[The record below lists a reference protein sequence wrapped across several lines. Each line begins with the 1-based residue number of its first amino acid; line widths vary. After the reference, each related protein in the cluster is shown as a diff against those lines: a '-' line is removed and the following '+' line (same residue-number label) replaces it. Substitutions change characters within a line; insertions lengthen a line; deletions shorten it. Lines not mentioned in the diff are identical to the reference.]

1 MDREKRKANLK
12 KLQLPSTKTHQI
24 RECSSTNTAMT
35 TSILSYFT
43 TPEKQKPP
51 AVNEIFKGSHQSLNE
66 DNIIFSSNRPKRT
79 KLDRFVGRES
89 KKANSPFKQSPLK
102 AKVGANENDFV
113 EPLERI
119 KKTPGSIKSK
129 RTARK
134 CKGNKKQALIKSA
147 FLRNEQMFAEIAAQH
162 CAAEQFD
169 GEEIQLALA
178 ISQSEAESK
187 CFLSGEDD
195 DRESNTESIKKK
207 LEKYGFRTA
216 NKQDYSSFAM
226 AFAMANDGR
235 RQRRRWANKFT
246 ALTLRNAEIQRKK
259 VQNHIDSLL
268 QRQFQQQISK
278 ETEELSQTTYSVL
291 SALLRRSHCK
301 TKDLLQWNAITA
313 TAKTFE
319 HYFVKELF
327 EVNVLPSNRLL
338 KEWSAIQ
345 GRDLSPTPEQREN
358 REAQHLKLQSIYND
372 LEIYFNHSRPSIH
385 SEHIGDVSVKNFN
398 NNKSPIERSQLKN
411 AIDINE
417 KQDNKTNAIEEDART
432 SSSDSTLLNT
442 ADSVTQNLNTTIKD
456 LSLALAKETSNM
468 EAIISSTQ
476 TSKHPKSPDL
486 FADSD
491 SDVEIEDKSK
501 DFVSDAESKQMNDLL
516 RKDNNDSSME
526 NVDELITYEIYTSD
540 EVKTPSLVPLYN
552 TTTYHTLEY
561 DFNDVKDEFKSVY
574 HKPQNISQFVE
585 GIDLFESTESE
596 NKGSSFKHLLV
607 MDTLDKTENFPE
619 LTLSMETK
627 NSHLQNH
634 GEALNKRD
642 EILNEKSFEFALGLE
657 LNKSPEIGINKD
669 MSKGQDDDEI
679 FQELK
684 RKYLNIPNTVQ
695 NDNSYIN
702 ANSNLRKSASF
713 SLNTHITPKSENF
726 HKTNSFNLQ
735 VDKKINE
742 SEIYIDL
749 SQDDDAED
757 DNASDECLLLSDDEI
772 NYSIW
777 KANRVS
783 DSFDEYEIKSKKSLA
798 FDYQE
803 KDGHSD
809 IPQTFQSS
817 FFESENNDDF
827 LPENVLLDNEPLVPT
842 QTEEVFDFSFLESSS
857 EKSIPSKYFSENF
870 SKKFK
875 SLSQTNV
882 LQTEPALTSSS
893 YNDDFDE
900 FDLLLEAGPSKSIPV
915 PKGIDQL
922 LEGDISYLKTQE
934 KTREDLEIF
943 NESITFDSQEL
954 EVNGKIYTVR
964 EVESP
969 KPDFSTLSETELLNR
984 LYGYGIKPLKR
995 KQAVKIL
1002 EYIYNQTHP
1011 LIDYEENIIENV
1023 IDINSPSKPKA
1034 ATQITSNPY
1043 SINNNKN
1050 NISDGT
1056 GKQMLHYNNEL
1067 KAEFIDEQYILQT
1080 NVTKKTAQPL
1090 LPFHIAWYNLL
1101 SCNHYLHESILMYEP
1116 IDLQEIYLFLKNLG
1130 YRYDPK
1136 DLKAFFDRR
1145 CIIFRYD
1152 MTPPAVGSVS
1162 NREHQRNRHI
1172 RKNKSVNLS

>member
-12 KLQLPSTKTHQI
+12 KLQLPSTKAHQI

-35 TSILSYFT
+35 TSILNYFT

-66 DNIIFSSNRPKRT
+66 DNISFSSNRPKRT
-79 KLDRFVGRES
+79 KLDRFVGREP
-89 KKANSPFKQSPLK
+89 KQANSPHKQSPLK
-102 AKVGANENDFV
+102 ANVGVNGNDFV

-119 KKTPGSIKSK
+119 TKTPGSTKSK

-134 CKGNKKQALIKSA
+134 CKGNKKQASIKSA

-207 LEKYGFRTA
+207 LQKYGFRTA

-235 RQRRRWANKFT
+235 RQKRRWANKFT

-259 VQNHIDSLL
+259 IQNHIDSLL
-268 QRQFQQQISK
+268 QRQFQQTISK
-278 ETEELSQTTYSVL
+278 ETEELSQPTYSVL
-291 SALLRRSHCK
+291 SALLKRSHCK
-301 TKDLLQWNAITA
+301 TKDLLQWNAVTA
-313 TAKTFE
+313 TANTFE
-319 HYFVKELF
+319 HYFVKGLF

-345 GRDLSPTPEQREN
+345 GRDLSPTPERREI
-358 REAQHLKLQSIYND
+358 REAQHLKLQSIYNE
-372 LEIYFNHSRPSIH
+372 LEIYFNHSRLNTY

-398 NNKSPIERSQLKN
+398 NNKSLIERSQLKN
-411 AIDINE
+411 AIDLNE
-417 KQDNKTNAIEEDART
+417 KQDKKTNASEEDART
-432 SSSDSTLLNT
+432 SPSDSKLLNT
-442 ADSVTQNLNTTIKD
+442 AGSVIQNLNTTIKD
-456 LSLALAKETSNM
+456 LSLALAKETLNM
-468 EAIISSTQ
+468 ETIISSTQ

-491 SDVEIEDKSK
+491 SDVETEDKSK
-501 DFVSDAESKQMNDLL
+501 DIESDA
-516 RKDNNDSSME
+516 
-526 NVDELITYEIYTSD
+526 
-540 EVKTPSLVPLYN
+540 VKTPSLVPLFN

-561 DFNDVKDEFKSVY
+561 GFNDVKDEFKSVY
-574 HKPQNISQFVE
+574 HKSQNMSQFVK
-585 GIDLFESTESE
+585 GTDLFESTESE
-596 NKGSSFKHLLV
+596 NKESSFKHLLV
-607 MDTLDKTENFPE
+607 MDTLDKTEKLPE
-619 LTLSMETK
+619 LTLSMDTK
-627 NSHLQNH
+627 NRHLENH
-634 GEALNKRD
+634 GEALNKKD
-642 EILNEKSFEFALGLE
+642 EILNEKSSELALGLE
-657 LNKSPEIGINKD
+657 LNKSTEIGINED
-669 MSKGQDDDEI
+669 MFNGQDDDEI
-679 FQELK
+679 FQKLK
-684 RKYLNIPNTVQ
+684 QKYLNIPNTVQ
-695 NDNSYIN
+695 NNNSYIY

-713 SLNTHITPKSENF
+713 SLNTHITPKTGNF

-749 SQDDDAED
+749 SQDDDAEN

-777 KANRVS
+777 KANRVT
-783 DSFDEYEIKSKKSLA
+783 DSFDEYETKTKKSLA

-803 KDGHSD
+803 NDGHSD
-809 IPQTFQSS
+809 IPQTSQNS
-817 FFESENNDDF
+817 FFESQYNEDF
-827 LPENVLLDNEPLVPT
+827 LRENVLLDNEPLVPT
-842 QTEEVFDFSFLESSS
+842 KTEEVFGFSFLESPS

-870 SKKFK
+870 NKKFK
-875 SLSQTNV
+875 SLPQANV
-882 LQTEPALTSSS
+882 LQIESALTSSS

-900 FDLLLEAGPSKSIPV
+900 FDLLLEAGPSKPLPL

-922 LEGDISYLKTQE
+922 LEGDISYLKTQK
-934 KTREDLEIF
+934 KTSEDLKIF
-943 NESITFDSQEL
+943 NESFIFDSQEL
-954 EVNGKIYTVR
+954 EVNGKSYTVR
-964 EVESP
+964 VVEGP
-969 KPDFSTLSETELLNR
+969 KPDFSTLTETELLNR
-984 LYGYGIKPLKR
+984 LYGYGIKRLKR
-995 KQAVKIL
+995 KQAIKIL

-1011 LIDYEENIIENV
+1011 IIDYEEENIIENF
-1023 IDINSPSKPKA
+1023 IDIKSLSKSKT

-1043 SINNNKN
+1043 SISNNTN

-1056 GKQMLHYNNEL
+1056 GKQMLRHNNEL
-1067 KAEFIDEQYILQT
+1067 KAAFIDEQYILQT

-1090 LPFHIAWYNLL
+1090 VPFHIAWYNLL
-1101 SCNHYLHESILMYEP
+1101 SCNRNLHESILMYEP
-1116 IDLQEIYLFLKNLG
+1116 IDLQEIYLFLKKLG

-1152 MTPPAVGSVS
+1152 MSPPAVVGAS
-1162 NREHQRNRHI
+1162 NREHQHNRHI
-1172 RKNKSVNLS
+1172 RKNKSIN